1 MFTSNN
7 SRFTCFRYFQ
17 FITENYFNEE
27 NYQAQQFLW
36 NSVLRSLFA
45 SFSRES
51 AKYLHVETCEKFC
64 TFLDGLQSLLKQS
77 PTFSDIWYGKFPILL
92 CLKSD
97 FFHKNAN
104 ISKNNQK
111 KYFLEPLH
119 EIGFY
124 HCFFLFF
131 FQKAYKASEVVAQMC
146 SVKKVVSKISQN
158 SQKRTSAKV
167 SFLIIFY

>member
-77 PTFSDIWYGKFPILL
+77 PTFSDIWDRKFPILL

-97 FFHKNAN
+97 FFHENAN

-111 KYFLEPLH
+111 KYFLEPQH

-124 HCFFLFF
+124 HCFFF

>member
-1 MFTSNN
+1 M
-7 SRFTCFRYFQ
+7 
-17 FITENYFNEE
+17 
-27 NYQAQQFLW
+27 
-36 NSVLRSLFA
+36 RSLFA

-77 PTFSDIWYGKFPILL
+77 PTFSDIWYRKFPILL

-124 HCFFLFF
+124 HFF
-131 FQKAYKASEVVAQMC
+131 FFFRKAYKASEVVAQMC

-167 SFLIIFY
+167 SFLIILQAAACNFIKKETLAQVFSCEYCKIIMSTFFWNTSGDCF

>member
-27 NYQAQQFLW
+27 NDQAQQFLW

-77 PTFSDIWYGKFPILL
+77 PTFSDIWYRKFSILL

-119 EIGFY
+119 EIEFY
-124 HCFFLFF
+124 HCFFFF